1 MSKMSDAQI
10 NTIEEMERLYYSKKG
25 IPFLQPDDVMSPFI
39 TKDAPVLSSTSG
51 VYNAVYGAQAWSQL
65 NLEANTFGSLPKMP
79 HIRSGWRL
87 ITVRAHSQGTGGQAE
102 NASLPATLKPTFI
115 EASTKPKL
123 VAINFENSEVQEF
136 LATDGGDDAYAAMAD
151 LRTILGVEHKE
162 EMNYE
167 LNIQNGTPAANNVES
182 VDRIVGSYAE
192 LNNCSENDESTPYS
206 AGDMDPYGAAATS
219 AWNDRDNGAT
229 VQLDAYVNHN
239 SSTVRSLTDSILQTT
254 LQNTLTNG
262 ANPNGQ
268 HYQTGYDTW
277 AVINQLY
284 DPQVRYNLIGV
295 AAIQPGVN
303 GIKTLEGQGVGLN
316 VATLFGKNVIVSKD
330 TVQDTGGISRFYMLD
345 TSNPEGFDLPRLC
358 LKVAKPT
365 QYFEAGMNQGTPFAI
380 NKFGTEG
387 MYRTM
392 IEVICTFMAAQGK
405 IRDIKS

>member
-1 MSKMSDAQI
+1 M
-10 NTIEEMERLYYSKKG
+10 
-25 IPFLQPDDVMSPFI
+25 I
-39 TKDAPVLSSTSG
+39 TT
-51 VYNAVYGAQAWSQL
+51 
-65 NLEANTFGSLPKMP
+65 
-79 HIRSGWRL
+79 
-87 ITVRAHSQGTGGQAE
+87 RAHNQGTGGQAE
-102 NASLPATLKPTFI
+102 TANLPATLKPTFL
-115 EASTKPKL
+115 EASAKPKL

-151 LRTILGVEHKE
+151 LRTILAVEHKE

-167 LNIQNGTPAANNVES
+167 LNIGNGTPATYNVES
-182 VDRIVGSYAE
+182 VDRIAGNYSE
-192 LNNCSENDESTPYS
+192 LSNCSEYDGTSYT

-219 AWNDRDNGAT
+219 AWNDRDEKAKT
-229 VQLDAYVNHN
+229 EMDAYVNHN
-239 SSTVRSLTDSILQTT
+239 SGTNQSLTDSILQTT
-254 LQNTLTNG
+254 LQNTLTQG
-262 ANPNGQ
+262 ANPLGQ

-284 DPQVRYNLIGV
+284 DPQVRYNLIG
-295 AAIQPGVN
+295 AATIQPGVN

-330 TVQDTGGISRFYMLD
+330 TIKDSSGISRIYMLD

-358 LKVAKPT
+358 LRVAKPT

-392 IEVICTFMAAQGK
+392 LELICTFIGAQGK